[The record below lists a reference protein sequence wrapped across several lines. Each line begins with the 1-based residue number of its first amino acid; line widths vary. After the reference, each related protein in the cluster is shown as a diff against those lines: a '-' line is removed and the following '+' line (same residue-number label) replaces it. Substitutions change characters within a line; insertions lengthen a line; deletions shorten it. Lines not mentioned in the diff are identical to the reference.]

1 VPLLL
6 IPILELVILLVG
18 LGLAA
23 HARGVSGG
31 LVNWLKGVAESSLL
45 LGLAA
50 AHAVKLDQWLT
61 HYIGEATASVT
72 RRVVQWFGALNHY
85 QDVVGYWSLYWPVGL
100 YHTTRHLVERVMP
113 HAITART
120 APLSTRIDATEAQ
133 AKALAGELHSFPK
146 VAKAHDHVGTITEIQ
161 TVAMPHAG
169 EWDWIHR
176 HWESLQKAVTGA
188 AAAAVAGTLPHA
200 PAWPHPWRGIRTELG
215 KMWRFRNYVLSATG
229 AAAIVAAAIGGISS
243 SCVRKGNIAKTARR
257 ICGLDTHLLDTLL
270 LDGLAIIGAVSVV
283 EFAEALVAI
292 EDEALKVMSGL
303 IQEWPS

>member
-1 VPLLL
+1 M
-6 IPILELVILLVG
+6 ILLVG
-18 LGLAA
+18 IGMAALSRPQAGGFVNWLAKSIEQAPIIGGLVSIDWIVKLDRWLTHEIGKATGTIT
-23 HARGVSGG
+23 ARGVKWFAA
-31 LVNWLKGVAESSLL
+31 LV
-45 LGLAA
+45 
-50 AHAVKLDQWLT
+50 
-61 HYIGEATASVT
+61 
-72 RRVVQWFGALNHY
+72 HY

-100 YHTTRHLVERVMP
+100 LHAMQHLVGHVLPRS
-113 HAITART
+113 IDART
-120 APLSTRIDATEAQ
+120 KPLARRVDIAEAN
-133 AKALAGELHSFPK
+133 AKAAAGLAHSFPK
-146 VAKAHDHVGTITEIQ
+146 VGKAHDHAGTITEIQ

-215 KMWRFRNYVLSATG
+215 KLWKFRNYVLSATG
-229 AAAIVAAAIGGISS
+229 AAAIVAAAIGGISA

-292 EDEALKVMSGL
+292 EDEALKVMGGL